1 MQRKP
6 TPPPVPKTLT
16 RRKDGTTIIYR
27 RHEELGSG
35 GFGSVYRVTDQAGE
49 CFALKAIWKDH
60 VSKSKKSLDKVKSEI
75 AIQRSLH
82 HRNILKLYDSFDDA
96 NFFYIILELCTGHS
110 VRDNL
115 RKAKRF
121 DEAETRRILKQVMDG
136 LCYLHDNRI
145 IHRDLKP
152 DNFLMTSDGTVK
164 IADFG
169 LSAKLDYDD
178 ERKYTMCGTP
188 NYLCPELVARTNK
201 GHSYEVDIWAIG
213 VCAFAMLT
221 GHPPFESTR
230 KNLTYEHIRNC
241 QYRFPVD
248 IPLSHEAKDFIRAI
262 LQIRPERRPNAQ
274 DLSSHPFIT
283 GEKAEAPKPAYALPE
298 RGLCAKPA
306 LEMKKPEPK
315 PEPVRAL
322 KPVREENI
330 MRPIMKG
337 EELETMVAPRYC
349 IARFCDHSDKYG
361 LGYMLADGT
370 VGACFNDLTRMVM
383 DPFETFVQYWDN
395 YQTAIPEV
403 MDPKTGPQQ
412 KKLSLLR
419 RFSDSL
425 KKTKSMYELPEH
437 RFNQVVPMRHVKYWM
452 RNDQA
457 TLFRMDDRN
466 IQVNFNDRTKLII
479 FWNNK
484 KLMLVHNIKDTGRV
498 LSINDVTA
506 QSPLAEERKRFTVAK
521 AMLAEMSGNPR

>member
-6 TPPPVPKTLT
+6 TPPPVPKTFT
-16 RRKDGTTIIYR
+16 RRRDGATILYR

-35 GFGSVYRVTDQAGE
+35 GFGSVFRITDQDGE
-49 CFALKAIWKDH
+49 AYALKAIWKGH

-82 HRNILKLYDSFDDA
+82 HKNILKLYDSFDDT
-96 NFFYIILELCTGHS
+96 NYFYIILELCQGHS

-115 RKAKRF
+115 RKARRF
-121 DEAETRRILKQVMDG
+121 DEAETRRILRQVMDG

-152 DNFLMTSDGTVK
+152 DNFLVASDGTIK

-221 GHPPFESTR
+221 GHPPFESNR
-230 KNLTYEHIRNC
+230 KNLTYEYIRNC
-241 QYRFPVD
+241 QYRFPSD
-248 IPLSHEAKDFIRAI
+248 IPLSHEARDFIKSI

-274 DLSSHPFIT
+274 DLMVHPFIT
-283 GEKAEAPKPAYALPE
+283 GEKEEPVKVAYALPD

-306 LEMKKPEPK
+306 VEKKAPEPLK
-315 PEPVRAL
+315 EIRAH
-322 KPVREENI
+322 REENV
-330 MRPIMKG
+330 MAPVAKG
-337 EELETMVAPRYC
+337 EELGMIAAPKYC
-349 IARFCDHSDKYG
+349 VARFCDHSDKYG

-395 YQTAIPEV
+395 YQTTVPEI

-425 KKTKSMYELPEH
+425 KKTKSMFELPEH
-437 RFNQVVPMRHVKYWM
+437 RFNQSVPMRHVKYWM

-479 FWNNK
+479 FWNTK
-484 KLMLVHNIKDTGRV
+484 QMMMVHNIKEIGQV
-498 LSINDVTA
+498 IAISDVTN
-506 QSPLAEERKRFTVAK
+506 QSPMSEERKRFAVAK